1 MRLEVILLESHN
13 PYQTNSVPI
22 DEKQWNAI
30 INNDSSFDGK
40 FYYGVKTTGI
50 FCRPSCKS
58 KAPKYE
64 NVSIFNNPEE
74 ALALHF
80 RPCKRCKPTGERV
93 PDQEWITVVTDYIEH
108 HFAEPL
114 TLDILAN
121 VSHGSPYHLH
131 RVFKRITG
139 LTPVEYIQEK
149 RVTEARKLLGSTEL
163 TVTDIGRQVGIAN
176 PAYFITVF
184 RKHTG
189 STPANYREQR
199 RDQS

>member
-1 MRLEVILLESHN
+1 MILLESPN

-30 INNDSSFDGK
+30 IHNDSSYDGK

-58 KAPKYE
+58 KTPKYE
-64 NVSIFNNPEE
+64 NVTIFNNPEE
-74 ALALHF
+74 ALAQHF
-80 RPCKRCKPTGERV
+80 RPCKRCKPTGERI
-93 PDQEWITVVTDYIEH
+93 PDQEWISVVTDYIEH
-108 HFAEPL
+108 HFAESL

-149 RVTEARKLLGSTEL
+149 RVTQARKLLESTRL

>member
-1 MRLEVILLESHN
+1 MEYHN
-13 PYQTNSVPI
+13 PYQTDSVPI
-22 DEKQWNAI
+22 DDKQWNAI
-30 INNDSSFDGK
+30 IHNDSSFDGK

-58 KAPKYE
+58 KAPNYE
-64 NVSIFNNPEE
+64 NVFIFKNSEE
-74 ALALHF
+74 ALARHF

-93 PDQEWITVVTDYIEH
+93 PDQEWISVVTDYIEH

-114 TLDILAN
+114 TLDILAS

-149 RVTEARKLLGSTEL
+149 RVTEARKMLESTSL

-189 STPANYREQR
+189 CTPANYREQR
-199 RDQS
+199 RDSL

>member
-1 MRLEVILLESHN
+1 MESYN
-13 PYQTNSVPI
+13 PYQIDPVPI
-22 DEKQWNAI
+22 DDKQWKAI
-30 INNDSSFDGK
+30 IHNDSNFDGK

-58 KAPKYE
+58 KAPKYA

-74 ALALHF
+74 ALERHF

-93 PDQEWITVVTDYIEH
+93 PDQEWISVVTDYIEH
-108 HFAEPL
+108 HFAESL

-139 LTPVEYIQEK
+139 QTPVEYIQEK
-149 RVTEARKLLGSTEL
+149 RVTEARNLLESTGL

-189 STPANYREQR
+189 CTPANYREQR
-199 RDQS
+199 RDES

>member
-1 MRLEVILLESHN
+1 MRVEVISMESHT
-13 PYQTNSVPI
+13 PYQTDSVPI

-30 INNDSSFDGK
+30 IHNDSNFDGK

-58 KAPKYE
+58 KTPKYE

-74 ALALHF
+74 ALARHF

-93 PDQEWITVVTDYIEH
+93 PDQEWISVVTDYIGY

-139 LTPVEYIQEK
+139 QTPVEYIQEK
-149 RVTEARKLLGSTEL
+149 RVTEARKLLESTSF
-163 TVTDIGRQVGIAN
+163 TVTDVGRQVGIAN

-189 STPANYREQR
+189 CTPANYREQR

>member
-1 MRLEVILLESHN
+1 MESHN
-13 PYQTNSVPI
+13 PYQTDSVPI

-30 INNDSSFDGK
+30 IHNDSNFDGK

-58 KAPKYE
+58 KTPKYE

-74 ALALHF
+74 ALARHF

-93 PDQEWITVVTDYIEH
+93 PDQEWISVVTDYIEH

-149 RVTEARKLLGSTEL
+149 RVTEARKLLESTSF

-189 STPANYREQR
+189 CTPTNYREQR